1 MGICQAGTI
10 LARRLPVAVALSL
23 PFVFLALLQQPAQAG
38 CGDYVIFRHAGKVA
52 TPASHDGTKT
62 NLARGEMLP
71 GQAPCQG
78 PMCRGSRPLDPA
90 PSSPPLP
97 QIDERPLAALFSAA
111 RQSECPSLV
120 SAFERYNETPRDGY
134 LTSILRPPCA

>member
-1 MGICQAGTI
+1 MSICQAGTN
-10 LARRLPVAVALSL
+10 LARRLPVAAA
-23 PFVFLALLQQPAQAG
+23 LALPLVVLALQQPAQAG
-38 CGDYVIFRHAGKVA
+38 CGDYVIFRHAGKAA
-52 TPASHDGTKT
+52 TQAIHEGAIA

-97 QIDERPLAALFSAA
+97 QIDERPLALLSAS

-120 SAFERYNETPRDGY
+120 NAFARYDETPRDGY

>member
-10 LARRLPVAVALSL
+10 LARRLQVAAALVLPLVTLSL
-23 PFVFLALLQQPAQAG
+23 VPQSAHAG
-38 CGDYVIFRHAGKVA
+38 CGDYVIFRHAGKA
-52 TPASHDGTKT
+52 ARSGHNGGMT
-62 NLARGEMLP
+62 NLAARGELLP

-90 PSSPPLP
+90 PSPPPLP
-97 QIDERPLAALFSAA
+97 QIDERPLALLSAS
-111 RQSECPSLV
+111 RQTECPSLI
-120 SAFERYNETPRDGY
+120 SAFERYDQSPRDGY